1 MTTSRHLAKGIAV
14 GLGALAIAAAL
25 GNRAGIVAI
34 PLDRPDSPM
43 FWNLARVAGL
53 TAYLALTAVVALGML
68 VSTGALDRW
77 IARARCL
84 DLHRFLS
91 SVMLALVATHGLA
104 FIGDRVA
111 SFDVLDVLV
120 PFLAPYRPVA
130 VGIGV
135 LATYLLLVVHGS
147 ATLRARLGQRA
158 FHALH
163 ALSFPAFWLI
173 TAHGILAGSDAHR
186 AGMRAV
192 YLVCS
197 GLVLAL
203 TLVRLGELALP
214 RGGRP
219 GERTRGSVDG

>member
-1 MTTSRHLAKGIAV
+1 L
-14 GLGALAIAAAL
+14 
-25 GNRAGIVAI
+25 
-34 PLDRPDSPM
+34 
-43 FWNLARVAGL
+43 
-53 TAYLALTAVVALGML
+53 
-68 VSTGALDRW
+68 
-77 IARARCL
+77 
-84 DLHRFLS
+84 
-91 SVMLALVATHGLA
+91 
-104 FIGDRVA
+104 
-111 SFDVLDVLV
+111 
-120 PFLAPYRPVA
+120 A